1 MVNIIEL
8 KNINF
13 KYKQKIIF
21 NNLNLEINEGDFIT
35 ITGGSGCGKTTLFK
49 ILLGLIKSEG
59 TIEIDSLNLDDGN
72 IKKIRSNIGS
82 VFENTGNSL
91 IEETVMDNFI
101 ITLKNL
107 KVKEKDIK
115 SRIDDISKKLHI
127 DNILEYSINSLSG
140 GEKQLVSLAIA
151 LSQKPKILLL
161 DEAFTMIDNIQ
172 KDQIFKMLK
181 KINKD
186 EKMTIINFSSD
197 IEQSLYSKRLC
208 LLKEGNI
215 ILNEKI
221 SEAFN
226 NEKIFK
232 ECNLELPFM
241 ASLCLKLKYYDLID
255 KVIFDMDKL
264 VNELWK

>member
-8 KNINF
+8 KNVNF
-13 KYKQKIIF
+13 KYKQKTIF
-21 NNLNLEINEGDFIT
+21 DNLNIEIKEGDFIT
-35 ITGGSGCGKTTLFK
+35 ITGESGCGKTTLFK

-59 TIEIDSLNLDDGN
+59 TIKINSLKLDDSN
-72 IKKIRSNIGS
+72 IKKIRGNIGA
-82 VFENTGNSL
+82 VFENNSNSL

-101 ITLKNL
+101 ITLRNFKI
-107 KVKEKDIK
+107 KEHDIR

-127 DNILEYSINSLSG
+127 DSILEYSINSLSG

-161 DEAFTMIDNIQ
+161 DEAFTMIDNVQ
-172 KDQIFKMLK
+172 KDQIFKILK

-197 IEQSLYSKRLC
+197 IEQSLYSKQLC
-208 LLKEGNI
+208 LLNKGNI
-215 ILNEKI
+215 VLNEKI
-221 SEAFN
+221 GESFN
-226 NEKIFK
+226 NEKVFK

-241 ASLCLKLKYYDLID
+241 ASLCLKLKYYNLID